1 MRWMSFPR
9 NVVITEDFK
18 SIVGVFEAVEREI
31 QSKPDNRM
39 ESNKVLE
46 YVRPGLESQGYKV
59 ERGKHAIDKIHV
71 PVLFGENGVEEKYF
85 EADAYHPKKKIVIEV
100 EAGRAVTNYQ
110 FLKDFFEACMMQEVD
125 YLCIAVRNQYKN
137 GSVLSWDYEKVVTY
151 FETLYLS
158 NRINFELK
166 GVLIIGY

>member
-1 MRWMSFPR
+1 MRWISFPR
-9 NVVITEDFK
+9 NVVVSEDLK
-18 SIVGVFEAVEREI
+18 SIIEVFESVEQEI
-31 QSKPDNRM
+31 ESKPDNRM

-46 YVRPGLESQGYKV
+46 YVRPGLELQGYKV
-59 ERGKHAIDKIHV
+59 EQGKRAIDKIHV

-85 EADAYHPKKKIVIEV
+85 EADAYHPQKKIVIEV

-110 FLKDFFEACMMQEVD
+110 FLKDFFEACMMQNVD

-137 GSVLSWDYEKVVTY
+137 GSVVSKDYEKVVTY

-158 NRINFELK
+158 NRIKFELK